1 MVRAAI
7 VDDENSAIEALKS
20 LISQFITGI
29 EIVTE
34 ASDINEAVTKIKEYN
49 PDLVF
54 LDIQMPGGSGFNVL
68 EQLAPINFNVI
79 FTTAF
84 DQYAIQAIKYSAL
97 DYLLKPIVPSELIKA
112 IEKHKM
118 ERLKVTMEANF
129 RVLLDNLKQPKDAP
143 QESKKIVLSTQE
155 GMHVVSVSDILRCES
170 DDCYTTYYLVDKKKI
185 MVSKTLKE
193 TEDTLSDSNFI
204 RPHKSHLINLKYV
217 KTLIRSD
224 GGYIMMSDGTEIP
237 VSRRKKEYVVDLLRH
252 LS

>member
-1 MVRAAI
+1 MVRAII
-7 VDDENSAIEALKS
+7 VDDEKSAIAALKT
-20 LISQFITGI
+20 LISQFISDV
-29 EIVTE
+29 EIVAE
-34 ASDINEAVTKIKEYN
+34 AGDVSEAVSKIKEN
-49 PDLVF
+49 QPDLVF
-54 LDIQMPGGSGFNVL
+54 LDIQMPGGSGFKVL
-68 EQLAPINFNVI
+68 EQLTPIGFNVI

-97 DYLLKPIVPSELIKA
+97 DYLLKPIVPQELIRA

-118 ERLKVTMEANF
+118 ERLKISMEANF
-129 RVLLDNLKQPKDAP
+129 KVLLDNLKQPKEAP

-155 GMHVVSVSDILRCES
+155 GMHVVAVSDILRCES
-170 DDCYTTYYLVDKKKI
+170 DDCYTTYHLIDGKKI

-193 TEDTLSDSNFI
+193 SEETLSDSNFI

-224 GGYIMMSDGTEIP
+224 GGYILMSDGSEIP